1 METKVTRYVPIEFRK
16 REDEA
21 ESRTVGG
28 LSAVFNTVT
37 DMGWYTEE
45 IDAHAFDEA
54 DMSDVVLTLNHNF
67 DYLLAGTRNG
77 TLSLEIT
84 KEGLANNATIVDTTQ
99 GNDCLKL
106 VREGLITKQSF
117 CFVIDED
124 EWVYHEGAEKDH
136 RIIKRIGK
144 VFDTALV
151 TFPAYPQTTVG
162 VRSKADLDP
171 LAKKHFEQKEIDK
184 KMEEQINGF
193 IKNFI

>member
-1 METKVTRYVPIEFRK
+1 METRVTRYVPIEFRAQENK
-16 REDEA
+16 

-28 LSAVFNTVT
+28 LSAVFRSTT

-45 IDAHAFDEA
+45 IDPHAFDEA

-77 TLSLEIT
+77 TLSLDIT
-84 KEGLANNATIVDTTQ
+84 ERGLENQADIVDTTQ

-106 VREGLITKQSF
+106 VREGLITQQSF

-124 EWVYHEGAEKDH
+124 KWETRDGKDH

-162 VRSKADLDP
+162 VRSKSDLDP
-171 LAKKHFEQKEIDK
+171 LAKKHFEKKEIDK
-184 KMEEQINGF
+184 KMEEQVNGF

>member
-1 METKVTRYVPIEFRK
+1 METKVTRYVPIEFRSQEEK
-16 REDEA
+16 

-28 LSAVFNTVT
+28 LSAVFRQTT

-45 IDAHAFDEA
+45 IDPHAFDEA

-67 DYLLAGTRNG
+67 DYVLAGTRNG
-77 TLSLEIT
+77 SLKLGIT
-84 KEGLANNATIVDTTQ
+84 DDGLANEATIVDTTQ

-106 VREGLITKQSF
+106 VREGLINKQSF

-124 EWVYHEGAEKDH
+124 EWVYREGKEKDH

-151 TFPAYPQTTVG
+151 TFPAYPQTSVG
-162 VRSKADLDP
+162 IRSKSDLDP

-184 KMEEQINGF
+184 KMEEQIDGF
-193 IKNFI
+193 IKNFV